1 MKVCTSKVTSTV
13 TSIVVV
19 VVIATLAACG
29 AVGAPIPPESVGV
42 TPTIERQK
50 KLEAL
55 QEKQREA
62 AMAAD
67 GIEPQQDPLL
77 QGQDVD
83 LPTLQ
88 PVGTR

>member
-1 MKVCTSKVTSTV
+1 MKMRTPSV
-13 TSIVVV
+13 TSIV
-19 VVIATLAACG
+19 AGMTMGTLVACG
-29 AVGAPIPPESVGV
+29 AVGAPVPPENVGV

-55 QEKQREA
+55 EEKQREA
-62 AMAAD
+62 AAAAEST
-67 GIEPQQDPLL
+67 EPQPDPML

-83 LPTLQ
+83 LPPLQ